1 MKKRDR
7 KKLNDKVILFPDLE
21 KRLLEKGLEKM
32 QQKRFREATEHLE
45 EAIRLDPENSDI
57 HIGLVLAYFEWGSL
71 QKAKEIAAS
80 MLQKGIGEYI
90 QIIDL
95 YLMILVQLH
104 QYEEIVTTIEILLE
118 EKEIP
123 TEKYE
128 NFTRMLEFSRRM
140 AEEKPEKEAKE
151 EAALVELDK
160 DLDLFALKTQQEQVN
175 MAAKLAERNI
185 RSYVGEINT
194 YLQSKEGSP
203 FFKTMLLNVL
213 IEHDYDKEVTVE
225 KLGRKLSVIPFQLP
239 PIHKQPE
246 TELLLNV
253 LSSQIEHED
262 PILFENI
269 KSLINRH
276 SFILY
281 PFQLETYKE
290 NVWAAAY
297 HTLVAEYLG
306 SAMDEDLLMR
316 YQVEIEEL
324 KAALLELRQLEEISS
339 SDF

>member
-45 EAIRLDPENSDI
+45 EAKQLDPENSDI

-71 QKAKEIAAS
+71 QKAKEIAAD

-104 QYEEIVTTIEILLE
+104 QYDEIVTTIEILLE

-123 TEKYE
+123 MEKYE
-128 NFTRMLEFSRRM
+128 SFTQMLEFSRRM
-140 AEEKPEKEAKE
+140 AMQKPKKENE
-151 EAALVELDK
+151 EAIEEWDK
-160 DLDLFALKTQQEQVN
+160 DLDLFSIKTQQEQMN
-175 MAAKLAERNI
+175 IAAQLAARNI
-185 RSYVGEINT
+185 RSYIGEINT

-213 IEHDYDKEVTVE
+213 IEHEYNKEVLVE
-225 KLGRKLSVIPFQLP
+225 KMGKTLSIIPAQLP
-239 PIHKQPE
+239 PVHKQPE
-246 TELLLNV
+246 IKSLLTL

-276 SFILY
+276 SFLLY
-281 PFQLETYKE
+281 PFPLVTYEE
-290 NVWAAAY
+290 NAFAAAY
-297 HTLVAEYLG
+297 HALAAEYLG
-306 SAMDEDLLMR
+306 LSIDEDLLLLYHVKM
-316 YQVEIEEL
+316 EEM
-324 KAALLELRQLEEISS
+324 KAAQLLIRRLEEISS
-339 SDF
+339 GDF

>member
-32 QQKRFREATEHLE
+32 QQKRFREAIEHLE

-71 QKAKEIAAS
+71 QKAKEIAAD

-104 QYEEIVTTIEILLE
+104 QYDEIVTTIEILLE

-128 NFTRMLEFSRRM
+128 SFTRMLEFSRRM
-140 AEEKPEKEAKE
+140 AKEKSEMEYE
-151 EAALVELDK
+151 EAAVEEGDT
-160 DLDLFALKTQQEQVN
+160 DIDLFAFKTQQEQMNV
-175 MAAKLAERNI
+175 AAQLAERNI
-185 RSYVGEINT
+185 QSYIDEIKT
-194 YLQSKEGSP
+194 YLHSKEGSP

-213 IEHDYDKEVTVE
+213 IEHAYDKEVIVE
-225 KLGRKLSVIPFQLP
+225 KLGRTLSVIPTQLP
-239 PIHKQPE
+239 PVHMLPE
-246 TELLLNV
+246 IESLLCV
-253 LSSQIEHED
+253 LSSRIEHED

-269 KSLINRH
+269 KSLISRH

-281 PFQLETYKE
+281 PFQLDMHEEKAL
-290 NVWAAAY
+290 AAAY
-297 HTLVAEYLG
+297 HTLIAEYLG
-306 SAMDEDLLMR
+306 LNIEEDLVFLYEVKMEEMKEALR
-316 YQVEIEEL
+316 EL
-324 KAALLELRQLEEISS
+324 KQLEEISS

>member
-32 QQKRFREATEHLE
+32 QQKRFREAVEHLE
-45 EAIRLDPENSDI
+45 EAKRLDPENSDI
-57 HIGLVLAYFEWGSL
+57 YIGLVLAYFEWGSL
-71 QKAKEIAAS
+71 QKAKEIAAD

-104 QYEEIVTTIEILLE
+104 QYDEIVATIEILLE

-128 NFTRMLEFSRRM
+128 SFTRMLEFSRRM
-140 AEEKPEKEAKE
+140 AKEKPEIEYE
-151 EAALVELDK
+151 EAAMEELDK
-160 DLDLFALKTQQEQVN
+160 DIDLFAFKTQQEQMN
-175 MAAKLAERNI
+175 LAAQLAERNI
-185 RSYVGEINT
+185 RSYIAEINT
-194 YLQSKEGSP
+194 YLHSEEGSP

-213 IEHDYDKEVTVE
+213 IEHEYDKEVLIE
-225 KLGRKLSVIPFQLP
+225 KLGRTLSVIPVQLP
-239 PIHKQPE
+239 PVHKQPE
-246 TELLLNV
+246 IESLLRV

-269 KSLINRH
+269 KSLISRH

-281 PFQLETYKE
+281 PFKLDTYEEK
-290 NVWAAAY
+290 VWAAAY
-297 HTLVAEYLG
+297 HTLIAEYLG
-306 SAMDEDLLMR
+306 LSMGEDLVLLYDVKM
-316 YQVEIEEL
+316 EEL
-324 KAALLELRQLEEISS
+324 KDALGELKQLEEISS